1 MGAAILG
8 GVGGGGGVGNAGA
21 GVETDMKL
29 PVDTSGTMVTGD
41 AVAAAAAAV
50 IGYAP
55 TLFRATGPLNLCGA
69 LR

>member
-21 GVETDMKL
+21 GVVTAMKL
-29 PVDTSGTMVTGD
+29 AVGTSGTTVTGD
-41 AVAAAAAAV
+41 GVAGAAAAV
-50 IGYAP
+50 IGYTP